1 MVWQIITMRVGMS
14 IVPGRKI
21 GLDLRMMRG
30 MRMGMVHGM
39 VLIQFTVP
47 VLIRAGLGSGL
58 GCLGI
63 IRLAIRSVSGRH

>member
-1 MVWQIITMRVGMS
+1 MGGQLITMGVGMS

-30 MRMGMVHGM
+30 MRMRMVHGM
-39 VLIQFTVP
+39 MLIQLTVP